1 MDEALVHC
9 FFDMWELGYSA
20 GAVKNLRLSNYH
32 IMLSLALLT
41 AMLWNH
47 MREELGEAMSQLSF
61 FLVDVQNGRC
71 INISTRPS
79 KELSLPSVWYSP
91 NIGQQISRLSDDVLD
106 KWLTIKQGMSDYGYF
121 SLAGPLP
128 GSHFATVYYQKVGFW
143 FGILGL
149 GSTSSIQYKMRRSRV
164 SVPHSLLGS
173 FNLQ

>member
-1 MDEALVHC
+1 MDEALVQC
-9 FFDMWELGYSA
+9 FFDVWELGYSA
-20 GAVKNLRLSNYH
+20 GAVKNMRLPNYH
-32 IMLSLALLT
+32 IMLSLDILT

-61 FLVDVQNGRC
+61 FLVNVDNGRC

-79 KELSLPSVWYSP
+79 RELSLPSVWYRSD
-91 NIGQQISRLSDDVLD
+91 IGEQISRLSAAVLD
-106 KWLTIKQGMSDYGYF
+106 KWLAIKEGMSDYGYF

-128 GSHFATVYYQKVGFW
+128 GADFATVYYQKVGFW
-143 FGILGL
+143 FRILGL

-164 SVPHSLLGS
+164 WVPHSLFGS